1 MSWHKLVMVIFNLW
15 LKNDHCLVE
24 AGVGLAHM
32 MLTNFIYN
40 TCIHFVLH
48 HHAMSPWELIIQ
60 LTYWEWHGLRQ
71 LGSRNISL
79 IWNCSNLLLHGPHF
93 FLVSWQW
100 LHRLFSKKYAPNFS
114 SLRTQLFS
122 STLVMTKK
130 NITTVICTMLGA
142 TGDLAA
148 LDFVLDKAMAGKP
161 LKQTIVFFNTR
172 ELCLQEFKYLCAQLP
187 MACCGKINH
196 LHDLWTQNAKCHVM
210 KNFQSGKIVVLCAT
224 EVALQQAWYIF
235 H

>member
-1 MSWHKLVMVIFNLW
+1 MSWHKLVVVIFNLQ

-40 TCIHFVLH
+40 ACICFVLH
-48 HHAMSPWELIIQ
+48 HHATSPWELIIQ
-60 LTYWEWHGLRQ
+60 LTCWEWHGLRQ
-71 LGSRNISL
+71 LGPARNISL
-79 IWNCSNLLLHGPHF
+79 IWTCSNLLLHGPHF

-148 LDFVLDKAMAGKP
+148 LDWKTTQANNCLFQYKGTLSSRI
-161 LKQTIVFFNTR
+161 QIS
-172 ELCLQEFKYLCAQLP
+172 LCTTPNGLLWQDQPSPWP
-187 MACCGKINH
+187 MNP
-196 LHDLWTQNAKCHVM
+196 KC
-210 KNFQSGKIVVLCAT
+210 
-224 EVALQQAWYIF
+224 
-235 H
+235 